1 MLQAKLAGIYLH
13 VFIHPYGTHQHVPLG
28 MGFRLQGGD
37 AAAVNQIV
45 HIGMVPG
52 NLPHGALPH
61 QIKAAV
67 AYMSP
72 YRLVSFKMEA
82 GSSSSHA
89 PALRV
94 PLDAGKDGTVA
105 PDDHA
110 PEPVLIQAALML

>member
-1 MLQAKLAGIYLH
+1 MRNKSLILLGADAGILLC
-13 VFIHPYGTHQHVPLG
+13 GLG
-28 MGFRLQGGD
+28 
-37 AAAVNQIV
+37 I
-45 HIGMVPG
+45 
-52 NLPHGALPH
+52 LPH

-82 GSSSSHA
+82 GGSSSHA